1 MIERRKA
8 TAERGNAWVAQRIER
23 NDFWSGVLEHC
34 PDFES
39 FVMEGTQRF
48 DRLRRPQLDYL
59 RDGDR
64 QVDFIGRTESL
75 AEDVTTVGE
84 RLGFDPELDQRNA
97 GGGGDFR
104 SHFTP
109 AMRQRVA
116 DLFETDLRPSATPSS
131 EQPPTVRAVGEPAG
145 GFTQHIR
152 RGERAQRVER
162 CSRSERASR
171 SSRG

>member
-1 MIERRKA
+1 M
-8 TAERGNAWVAQRIER
+8 GGHRIER
-23 NDFWSGVLEHC
+23 NEFRSGVLEHC

-39 FVMEGTQRF
+39 FVMEGTERF

-64 QVDFIGRTESL
+64 QVDFIGRTETL
-75 AEDVTTVGE
+75 AQDITSVGE
-84 RLGFDPELDQRNA
+84 RLGFDPELHQRNA
-97 GGGGDFR
+97 GGSGDFR

-116 DLFETDLRPSATPSS
+116 DLFETDLRCLRLHVRVSNRRP
-131 EQPPTVRAVGEPAG
+131 VRAVVEASCGVS
-145 GFTQHIR
+145 QHTR

-162 CSRSERASR
+162 CSRSERAS
-171 SSRG
+171 

>member
-1 MIERRKA
+1 M
-8 TAERGNAWVAQRIER
+8 
-23 NDFWSGVLEHC
+23 LEHC

-39 FVMEGTQRF
+39 FVMEGTERF

-64 QVDFIGRTESL
+64 QVDFIGRTENL
-75 AEDVTTVGE
+75 AEDVTKVGE
-84 RLGFDPELDQRNA
+84 RLGSTPSSTSRNA

-116 DLFETDLRPSATPSS
+116 DLFETDLRAFGYSF
-131 EQPPTVRAVGEPAG
+131 E
-145 GFTQHIR
+145 
-152 RGERAQRVER
+152 
-162 CSRSERASR
+162 
-171 SSRG
+171 